1 MTDDLLDLTIEK
13 PVAGGRMLA
22 RHDGRIV
29 LVAGAIPGERVR
41 ARVERR
47 VKQTILASVSEVLE
61 SSPHRRVPFCDPR
74 CGGLAYAHVAIAHQP
89 VLKADVVADAFR
101 RIAGITVAPPI
112 VWPSPE
118 EGYRL
123 RARLHIQGGRAGFFL
138 EGSHSLCDAAATRQL
153 RDAVLPAIEE
163 LLTALGPARGLCEA
177 ATVSETV
184 DGSECVCHLEP
195 KEGARLGRLDVVLP
209 PGVTGVTAQAG
220 RRVSPVAGQTTI
232 TERASTLFQHGS
244 PVDPSTQWTRSAAA
258 FFQGNRFLTGD
269 LVALVLSQ
277 TQGGRAVDAYAG
289 VGLFAVA
296 LAARGMTVT
305 AVEGDVISGED
316 LQYNASAART
326 GFEVLRSSV
335 EEALSNMATETAD
348 TLVLDPPRTG
358 VSPEALAAV
367 IRLNAPRLVYVSC
380 DPATL
385 ARDAKGLIGSGYRLK
400 SLTGFDLFP
409 NTAHIESVAVFDR

>member
-1 MTDDLLDLTIEK
+1 
-13 PVAGGRMLA
+13 
-22 RHDGRIV
+22 
-29 LVAGAIPGERVR
+29 
-41 ARVERR
+41 
-47 VKQTILASVSEVLE
+47 
-61 SSPHRRVPFCDPR
+61 
-74 CGGLAYAHVAIAHQP
+74 
-89 VLKADVVADAFR
+89 
-101 RIAGITVAPPI
+101 
-112 VWPSPE
+112 
-118 EGYRL
+118 
-123 RARLHIQGGRAGFFL
+123 
-138 EGSHSLCDAAATRQL
+138 L
-153 RDAVLPAIEE
+153 RDAVLPAIDA
-163 LLTALGPARGLCEA
+163 LLTALGPARGLCDA
-177 ATVSETV
+177 VTVSENV

-209 PGVTGVTAQAG
+209 AGVTGVTAQAG

-232 TERASTLFQHGS
+232 TERASTLFQRGS
-244 PVDPSTQWTRSAAA
+244 PVDPATQWTRSAAA

-269 LVALVLSQ
+269 LVALVLAQ
-277 TQGGRAVDAYAG
+277 TQGERAIDAYAG

-316 LQYNASAART
+316 LQRNASTATA
-326 GFEVLRSSV
+326 GFEVLQSSV
-335 EEALSNMATETAD
+335 EEALSNMVTKAAD

-367 IRLNAPRLVYVSC
+367 IRLEAPRLVYVSC

-385 ARDAKGLIGSGYRLK
+385 ARDAKGLTSSGYRLK